1 MATSPSFSLSLLAFP
16 QSFDGTNIRLRIL
29 VMPQGDP
36 LSPLLTNVPPAPDS
50 PAFADGN
57 PKFTAALIPSL
68 ATLPTPGAA
77 TAHIALPTTPLAGAR
92 PLFQYLASQFNIVA
106 NPAGQTPRV
115 SGYSTR
121 KFLPDSYRSAFNF
134 DRPRTPFAVTDD
146 SYHCLLENPAP
157 RTPQPAPPSTVS
169 WGRVIGYAV
178 RQPLLAR
185 ALGLLY
191 ETTVALPQSDFFA
204 NGGWLSVGLA
214 SSGDFAAQV
223 AAKPAVLGTY
233 AARIPPLTAPRQVFA
248 AVLFPVLAAPGPGS
262 YDAIFTEAEDY
273 DDGFAK
279 IVHGVQPNRTALLD
293 TSPDGLPPA
302 GDFGLR
308 LGWED
313 EQVAIWLNRQL
324 DATQP
329 DAPLGVSGYCID
341 VRAHGATAWHSMNA
355 VRGALALGATALG
368 TFNGELG
375 VETNAIRHDPTQ
387 PTEWWLPSYFAQWRG
402 HSTVLADPVALQLHG
417 VANPAAGQPYT
428 AVGDSAVPLRYGRSY
443 DMRVRLMD
451 LSRGGPAVSDNPVNP
466 SPSPIATLPFRRLVP
481 FKPVAVSNLDEG
493 ANSAAPQT
501 MYQIPRPLLNYPAVE
516 FAGIPNAAA
525 SVLADMPAAAV
536 EDREAGLPDPDAVAL
551 TITVQLRCL
560 AMDAASFVTDNDD
573 HAAYTLLYTTQ
584 RAFPADPTQPL
595 TLNVSFADVPDIAA
609 FPPQPNSGPLVL
621 PRARDVRLILSA
633 AAAPDP
639 QLLYWGSV
647 DAMRGATIELL
658 TRADAV
664 DERALFV
671 PDIAANRI
679 RGIMLQPDPVQTSN
693 LIAQLAVA
701 GQGGTTTSDLASR
714 LAQAL
719 SLEVSGLTFT
729 APPGQRT
736 AFGCSAALRHALSPE
751 HGALTLAAKSELTQH
766 WLVAITL
773 RVARDWTWDGLA
785 ATSFVI
791 QDSHN
796 NVIGSID
803 VNDGISLSALTQP
816 DRSGTNLVFF
826 DAVDPKPPLGQFPAP
841 LSLSYTV
848 IPQFVTPPT
857 QQDAPLALALML
869 PIAAPPTQTPQL
881 ASAGIALSPYA
892 PAADYS
898 ATSPR
903 QRALWLEFA
912 EPVDDPDDIYFGRVL
927 AYAPDQMLTGAPF
940 NGPPGVEPP
949 PEPPL
954 PIDPELIRLIV
965 PGQSDDRAGLDAMQ
979 PLVRSATSN
988 RHFMLPLPTG
998 LAADASE
1005 LFGFFVYEL
1014 RVGHA
1019 QQWSTAQGRFGP
1031 KLRVAG
1037 VQHPAPPLLPLI
1049 SSLPAEIIV
1058 AAPYATPVFSGR
1070 NLLPARPRTQLWAL
1084 LYGQVTQAD
1093 GSSQRNILLDR
1104 HEVIL
1109 PGDRIVASLTSKKL
1123 TRGTGLAFWL
1133 RPQVDAILAALA
1145 LPATTPLSVVVV
1157 EMLPDSNAIT
1167 DPLGGDLGQVRILR
1181 TSPLVAVPAIC

>member
-1 MATSPSFSLSLLAFP
+1 MATSPTFSLSLLAFP
-16 QSFDGTNIRLRIL
+16 QGFDGANIRLRIL

-50 PAFADGN
+50 PAFADGK
-57 PKFTAALIPSL
+57 PQFTAALIPSI
-68 ATLPTPGAA
+68 ASLPTPAAA
-77 TAHIALPTTPLAGAR
+77 TAHVALPATPPAGAR
-92 PLFQYLASQFNIVA
+92 PLFQSLAAQFNIVA
-106 NPAGQTPRV
+106 NPAGRTPRV
-115 SGYSTR
+115 TGYSTR
-121 KFLPDSYRSAFNF
+121 KYLPDSYRSAFNF

-146 SYHCLLENPAP
+146 TYHCLLENPTQ
-157 RTPQPAPPSTVS
+157 RTSQPAPPSTVS

-191 ETTVALPQSDFFA
+191 ETTIVLPQPDFFA

-214 SSGDFAAQV
+214 SAGDFAAQV
-223 AAKPAVLGTY
+223 AAMPAALGTY

-248 AVLFPVLAAPGPGS
+248 AVLFPVLATPGPGS
-262 YDAIFTEAEDY
+262 YDAIFIEAEDY

-279 IVHGVQPNRTALLD
+279 IVHGAQPDRAALLD
-293 TSPDGLPPA
+293 ASPDGLSPA

-324 DATQP
+324 DATRP

-341 VRAHGATAWHSMNA
+341 VRAHGSTAWHSMNA
-355 VRGALALGATALG
+355 VRGALALGATSLG
-368 TFNGELG
+368 TFNGEFG
-375 VETNAIRHDPTQ
+375 VETNALRHDPTH

-402 HSTVLADPVALQLHG
+402 HSVVLADPVALQLHG

-428 AVGDSAVPLRYGRSY
+428 AIGDSAVPLRYGRSY
-443 DMRVRLMD
+443 DIRVRLLD

-466 SPSPIATLPFRRLVP
+466 GPAPVATLPFRRLVP
-481 FKPVAVSNLDEG
+481 FKPVAVSNLDQG
-493 ANSAAPQT
+493 ATSAAPQT
-501 MYQIPRPLLNYPAVE
+501 MYEIPRPLLNYPAVE
-516 FAGIPNAAA
+516 FAGIPNAASA
-525 SVLADMPAAAV
+525 VLADMPAAGAAG
-536 EDREAGLPDPDAVAL
+536 REAGLPDPDAVAL
-551 TITVQLRCL
+551 SIEVQLRCL
-560 AMDAASFVTDNDD
+560 AMDAASFITDNDD
-573 HAAYTLLYTTQ
+573 HAAFTLLYTTR

-595 TLNVSFADVPDIAA
+595 ALNVSFVDVPDIAA
-609 FPPQPNSGPLVL
+609 FPPQPSSGPLVL
-621 PRARDVRLILSA
+621 PRARDIRLVLSA

-639 QLLYWGSV
+639 QLLYWGSA
-647 DAMRGATIELL
+647 DAMIGATIELL

-693 LIAQLAVA
+693 FIAQLAVA
-701 GQGGTTTSDLASR
+701 GQSGTTTSDLASR

-719 SLEVSGLTFT
+719 SLEVSGLAFT
-729 APPGQRT
+729 APPGQR
-736 AFGCSAALRHALSPE
+736 AVFGCSAALRHALSPE
-751 HGALTLAAKSELTQH
+751 HGALTFAAKAELTHH

-791 QDSHN
+791 RDSSD
-796 NVIGSID
+796 NVIGSVD
-803 VNDGISLSALTQP
+803 VTDGVGLSALAQP

-826 DAVDPKPPLGQFPAP
+826 DAVDPKPPPGQFPAP

-848 IPQFVTPPT
+848 TPQFAVAPV
-857 QQDAPLALALML
+857 QQDPPIALAITL
-869 PIAAPPTQTPQL
+869 PIAAPPKQTPQL
-881 ASAGIALSPYA
+881 VSAGIALSPYA

-940 NGPPGVEPP
+940 DGAAGVVPP

-979 PLVRSATSN
+979 QLVQAATSN

-998 LAADASE
+998 LATDAAE

-1019 QQWSTAQGRFGP
+1019 MQWATAQGRFGP
-1031 KLRVAG
+1031 NLRVAG
-1037 VQHPAPPLLPLI
+1037 VQHPAPPLLPLV
-1049 SSLPAEIIV
+1049 SSLRAEIIV

-1070 NLLPARPRTQLWAL
+1070 NLLPARPRTQLWVL

-1104 HEVIL
+1104 HEAIL
-1109 PGDRIVASLTSKKL
+1109 PDDRTGALIASNRLQRGAALT
-1123 TRGTGLAFWL
+1123 FWP
-1133 RPQVDAILAALA
+1133 RPQLEAILASLA
-1145 LPATTPLSVVVV
+1145 LPATTPLSVLVV
-1157 EMLPDSNAIT
+1157 EVLPDSTAIT

-1181 TSPLVAVPAIC
+1181 ASPLVAVPAVC